1 MNVQVTKPKHPGRVA
16 AGKKLEFNHKKKEKL
31 IKNKSQ
37 VDLSDEPSAN
47 EVDSSTSSS
56 NSSSNSSST
65 YSSCSTGAVIVAIA
79 GVAVFFLWKLD
90 ISPKTSSEPLENDI
104 FRMN

>member
-56 NSSSNSSST
+56 NSSST

>member
-1 MNVQVTKPKHPGRVA
+1 MNVQVTKAKHPGRVA
-16 AGKKLEFNHKKKEKL
+16 AGKKLVEFNRKKKEEQ

-47 EVDSSTSSS
+47 EVESSTSSS
-56 NSSSNSSST
+56 TSSST
-65 YSSCSTGAVIVAIA
+65 YSSYSTGAAIVAIA
-79 GVAVFFLWKLD
+79 GVAVFLLWKHD
-90 ISPKTSSEPLENDI
+90 ISPKTSSEPPENDI

>member
-1 MNVQVTKPKHPGRVA
+1 MNFQVTKPKHPGRVA
-16 AGKKLEFNHKKKEKL
+16 ACNKLVEFNRKKKEEQ

-47 EVDSSTSSS
+47 EVESST
-56 NSSSNSSST
+56 SSST
-65 YSSCSTGAVIVAIA
+65 YSSYSTGAAIVAIA
-79 GVAVFFLWKLD
+79 GVAVFLLWKHD
-90 ISPKTSSEPLENDI
+90 ISPKTSSEPPENDI